1 MAGSQVRCT
10 QPAPLA
16 PRSHRTFSLR
26 SCGPQMV
33 PSRRRIAVPGVVV
46 RRRMTWLVSLTL
58 MVAEVLVRASV
69 LVDAGQRRSPSDGP
83 AAARG
88 GPPTA
93 QLVPTDY
100 EMLARRHDWVR
111 RLRPVGYLSVPPILN
126 CRWPAGDAFA
136 RKTPP
141 ACRPTS
147 WFGNDGGGTFSTAVR
162 PTGFVT
168 MAQVEANPF
177 FRQVETGA
185 GSETDLTS
193 RAFRVAVLSAQL
205 VHGTPPRVPGQPV
218 HAPAVTVKRPNEL
231 RHPGA
236 VGPGSERPW
245 SEHDTARNA
254 RCPKPA
260 SCGPGRWPWRAA
272 GSGPGGTPTLPIGW
286 RRAYPLSGWT
296 LTIVCLY
303 PSEGLPW
310 RDRTCLPLRRRLLAR
325 HPRRPLRAAARPG
338 RSLSGH
344 PLTGAKSRTCRPA
357 SRVAAGHR
365 EATRSALDGGRCVWT
380 ISTRRGG
387 HDRDPA
393 GRATAEPP
401 RSSGAT

>member
-1 MAGSQVRCT
+1 VRQCWSVRVNGGHRLT
-10 QPAPLA
+10 ARRQTGAAP
-16 PRSHRTFSLR
+16 
-26 SCGPQMV
+26 Q
-33 PSRRRIAVPGVVV
+33 
-46 RRRMTWLVSLTL
+46 
-58 MVAEVLVRASV
+58 
-69 LVDAGQRRSPSDGP
+69 
-83 AAARG
+83 
-88 GPPTA
+88 TA
-93 QLVPTDY
+93 QLVPADY

-111 RLRPVGYLSVPPILN
+111 RLRPVGYVSVPPILN
-126 CRWPAGDAFA
+126 GRWPAGDAFA

-168 MAQVEANPF
+168 MAQEVETNPF

-236 VGPGSERPW
+236 AGPGSECPW

-260 SCGPGRWPWRAA
+260 SCGPGRWP
-272 GSGPGGTPTLPIGW
+272 
-286 RRAYPLSGWT
+286 
-296 LTIVCLY
+296 C
-303 PSEGLPW
+303 GLPAP
-310 RDRTCLPLRRRLLAR
+310 DRGVRRRY
-325 HPRRPLRAAARPG
+325 
-338 RSLSGH
+338 
-344 PLTGAKSRTCRPA
+344 
-357 SRVAAGHR
+357 
-365 EATRSALDGGRCVWT
+365 
-380 ISTRRGG
+380 
-387 HDRDPA
+387 
-393 GRATAEPP
+393 
-401 RSSGAT
+401 